1 MRTVLFSLLLLPVY
15 EIIQAKT
22 TNSLVFYVLRPF
34 WHCKVERS
42 CVPDEYRFWGGKG
55 SSMATNVMPIRIFV
69 AKTRFFSEDGRYYT
83 RTGQPLIPMTDA
95 TDIMKA
101 PGIEMDDQIYCEL
114 MSIQNTVD
122 AEQFT
127 KTYPFLRVAYHSHP
141 AFKIDELDTAAQYHE
156 EIVQAVRRFHD
167 IRLFLEQCRTYLRLR
182 EKEGD
187 GAAFER
193 PERKAV
199 IGTYSK
205 LFRILNRNLVWTSVC
220 DMESYYY
227 DLHDK
232 VDEVSEAF
240 MAQKPGMNLSYQDLM
255 DDFFEGRDELRIQHE
270 ATVQQQVN
278 EVVDAR
284 MFEDVAIYVTTIT
297 SRAIVTFDPKSCTM
311 VCKCP
316 DLLTAMYLMAF
327 VADFNTDDYKLCAHP
342 RCHTY
347 FKVDKTHPQ
356 SMCDRHME
364 ARRRKRENQ
373 KRNGG
378 TDYSKEAKASDFE
391 E

>member
-1 MRTVLFSLLLLPVY
+1 MRTVLFFLLLLPIY
-15 EIIQAKT
+15 EIIQTATAK
-22 TNSLVFYVLRPF
+22 SLVFHVPSPF
-34 WHCKVERS
+34 LPCTIDRS
-42 CVPDEYRFWGGKG
+42 CVPNEYRFFCVLG
-55 SSMATNVMPIRIFV
+55 SPMATNVMPIKIFI

-83 RTGQPLIPMTDA
+83 RTGQPLIPMTDV

-114 MSIQNTVD
+114 MSIQNTAD
-122 AEQFT
+122 AERFT
-127 KTYPFLRVAYHSHP
+127 KSYPFLRVAYHSHP
-141 AFKIDELDTAAQYHE
+141 AFKINELDTAARYHE
-156 EIVQAVRRFHD
+156 GIVWAVSRFHD
-167 IRLFLEQCRTYLRLR
+167 IRLFLAQLRAYLRLR
-182 EKEGD
+182 EKEGE
-187 GAAFER
+187 GAAFESS
-193 PERKAV
+193 ERKDV

-205 LFRILNRNLVWTSVC
+205 LFRILNRNSAWTSVY
-220 DMESYYY
+220 DMESDYY
-227 DLHDK
+227 DLDDK

-240 MAQKPGMNLSYQDLM
+240 MAQKPGMELSYQDLM
-255 DDFFEGRDELRIQHE
+255 DDYFEGRDELRIQHE
-270 ATVQQQVN
+270 AAVQQQVN

-284 MFEDVAIYVTTIT
+284 MFEDIAIYVTTIT
-297 SRAIVTFDPKSCTM
+297 SRATVTFDPRSYTM

-342 RCHTY
+342 GCHTY

-373 KRNGG
+373 KRKGG

-391 E
+391 G